1 MTKAQNKCP
10 KCDGDMVRGFILD
23 YANGAIVVPNWY
35 EGVPK
40 KSFWIGTSE
49 PTTEGI
55 PVVAFRCSSCGFVE
69 FYSHK
74 KHKAK

>member
-10 KCDGDMVRGFILD
+10 KCDGDMVRGFILVFAYGRSVD
-23 YANGAIVVPNWY
+23 WH
-35 EGVPK
+35 EGVPR
-40 KSFWIGTSE
+40 KSLWQRTSE
-49 PTTEGI
+49 PNTEGI
-55 PVVAFRCSSCGFVE
+55 PVTAFRCSNCGFME